1 MKLRY
6 FVVDH
11 EGQLQKAAQAGVQG
25 LWEGR
30 RRAKALGCRA
40 AHELRLVSVVCDE
53 DLLPTKVYVLRLPL
67 TGGWFTEENR
77 LTLQLFAMPDSVT
90 PGEMLQH
97 HTEGWPADFFRQ
109 LAVVLDVPLASLH
122 VPLGVGGPLFTAAA
136 MRVTPQQ
143 ALRYL
148 R

>member
-6 FVVDH
+6 FVVGRKGLLH
-11 EGQLQKAAQAGVQG
+11 KVSQAGVQG

-30 RRAKALGCRA
+30 RGVQALGCPGA
-40 AHELRLVSVVCDE
+40 YELRLVSVVCDD
-53 DLLPTKVYVLRLPL
+53 DLLPSKVYVLRLPL
-67 TGGWFTEENR
+67 ANGQFTEESR
-77 LTLQLFAMPDSVT
+77 LTLHLFAMPDCVT
-90 PGEMLQH
+90 ADEMLQH
-97 HTEGWPADFFRQ
+97 HMEGWPADLFVQ
-109 LAVVLDVPLASLH
+109 LAVALDVPVADLR

-148 R
+148 H

>member
-6 FVVDH
+6 FVVGH
-11 EGQLQKAAQAGVQG
+11 NGQLQKAAQAGVQG

-30 RRAKALGCRA
+30 RRAEALGCRA
-40 AHELRLVSVVCDE
+40 ANELRLVSVVCDE
-53 DLLPTKVYVLRLPL
+53 DLLPRKVYVLRLPL
-67 TGGWFTEENR
+67 TDGRFTEENR
-77 LTLQLFAMPDSVT
+77 LALQLFAMPECVT
-90 PGEMLQH
+90 PGEMLRH
-97 HTEGWPADFFRQ
+97 HTEGWPPDFVEQ
-109 LAVVLDVPLASLH
+109 LAVALDVPLASLH
-122 VPLGVGGPLFTAAA
+122 VPLGIGGPLFTAAA

>member
-6 FVVDH
+6 FIVNHQGRLHKV
-11 EGQLQKAAQAGVQG
+11 AQARVQA

-30 RRAKALGCRA
+30 GAESFGFPA
-40 AHELRLVSVVCDE
+40 AHELRLVSVVCDD

-67 TGGWFTEENR
+67 TDGRFTEEDR
-77 LTLQLFAMPDSVT
+77 LTLRLFSMPDCVT
-90 PGEMLQH
+90 PGEAARH

-109 LAVVLDVPLASLH
+109 LAVALDVPVAGLH

-148 R
+148 C